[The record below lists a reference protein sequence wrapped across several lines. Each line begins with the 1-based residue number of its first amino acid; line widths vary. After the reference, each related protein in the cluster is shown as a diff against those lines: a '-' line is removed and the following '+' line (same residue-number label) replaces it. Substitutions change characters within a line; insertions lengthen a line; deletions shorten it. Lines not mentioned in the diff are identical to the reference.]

1 MPHFYASVPAAIAR
15 LSNAEAVN
23 AYAEC
28 APAPGDAIRGLTPQ
42 QLNAFPVPGTWSIQQ
57 IVVHLMDTDLIAA
70 YRMKRIIAED
80 RPRLDVYDE
89 NAFAAGLHY
98 DHLDAAACC
107 EVFRLNRLNVAALL
121 RSLPDA
127 AFDRVAVH
135 PEVGDLPLGALLRL
149 YVHHVEHHVAF
160 IRRKRAMV
168 ETATR

>member
-1 MPHFYASVPAAIAR
+1 MPHFYASVPDAIAR
-15 LSNAEAVN
+15 LTNAEAVS
-23 AYAEC
+23 AYVRQATV
-28 APAPGDAIRGLTPQ
+28 PADEIARLTPQ

-80 RPRLDVYDE
+80 RPRLDLYDE

-98 DHLDAAACC
+98 EKQDPTLATAT
-107 EVFRLNRLNVAALL
+107 FRSNRMNMGVVL
-121 RSLPDA
+121 RALPDA

-135 PEVGDLPLGALLRL
+135 PEVGDLPLGAVLRL
-149 YVHHVEHHVAF
+149 YIHHVDHHVAF

-168 ETATR
+168 ESATR